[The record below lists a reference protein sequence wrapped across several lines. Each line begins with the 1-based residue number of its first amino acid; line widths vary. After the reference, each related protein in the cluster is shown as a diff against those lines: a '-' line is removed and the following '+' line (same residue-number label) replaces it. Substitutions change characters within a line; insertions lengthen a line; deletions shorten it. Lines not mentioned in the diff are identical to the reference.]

1 MKDSVEKTTLGD
13 LGVLAN
19 LKSSLETSEKG
30 TKAKK
35 ETASAATETAADV
48 AADAAE

>member
-1 MKDSVEKTTLGD
+1 VKDSVEKTTLGD

-35 ETASAATETAADV
+35 DAASAAEAAADV
-48 AADAAE
+48 PADAAE